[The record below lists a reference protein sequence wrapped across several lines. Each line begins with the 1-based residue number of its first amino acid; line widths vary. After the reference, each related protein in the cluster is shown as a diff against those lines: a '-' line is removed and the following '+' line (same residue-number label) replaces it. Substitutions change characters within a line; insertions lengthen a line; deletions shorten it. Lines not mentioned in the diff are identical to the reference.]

1 MKSKEDKVNFILG
14 IVYINAT
21 KDKLMELEEFELDII
36 IDKIWEEIDNITT
49 EDIENYYKE
58 YGLTRNLVDNQIDM

>member
-21 KDKLMELEEFELDII
+21 KDELMELEEFELDII

-58 YGLTRNLVDNQIDM
+58 HGLTRNLIDNQIDM

>member
-1 MKSKEDKVNFILG
+1 MNKEEKVNGILG

-21 KDKLMELEEFELDII
+21 KDELMALDESELDII
-36 IDKIWEEIDNITT
+36 IDKIREEINNITT

>member
-1 MKSKEDKVNFILG
+1 MKSKEDKVDFILG
-14 IVYINAT
+14 IAYTNVT
-21 KDKLMELEEFELDII
+21 KDELMEIEESELDII

-58 YGLTRNLVDNQIDM
+58 HGLTRNLIDNQIDM

>member
-1 MKSKEDKVNFILG
+1 MNKEEKANGILG

-21 KDKLMELEEFELDII
+21 KDELMELEESELDII
-36 IDKIWEEIDNITT
+36 IDKIKEELEKITI
-49 EDIENYYKE
+49 EDINNYYKE

>member
-1 MKSKEDKVNFILG
+1 MNKEEKANGILG

-21 KDKLMELEEFELDII
+21 KDELMALDESELDII
-36 IDKIWEEIDNITT
+36 IDKIREEINNITT

-58 YGLTRNLVDNQIDM
+58 YGLTRNLVVDRSKE